1 MNRFLLDT
9 HVFLWFIQGDTTLT
23 NEVQRVITDDS
34 NALYFSIVSLWE
46 IIIKVNIGKLKIDYT
61 IAEIYTLLEQL
72 KIEVIP
78 IDPSDLAQYQPLPLH
93 HRDPFDRLLI
103 AQAIER
109 SLILVSADREFAAYP
124 VPLLQ
129 N

>member
-9 HVFLWFIQGDTTLT
+9 HVLLWFIQGDTTLN

-46 IIIKVNIGKLKIDYT
+46 IVIKVNIGKLKIDYT

-124 VPLLQ
+124 VQLLQ